1 MTFRFMPEK
10 FNPQPIGSIEYSSIW
25 AFTDVAQVQSLV
37 RQLRSHKL
45 HGIARE
51 KTKRTKLK
59 MVGDAQGSL
68 AKESEMAK

>member
-1 MTFRFMPEK
+1 MVL
-10 FNPQPIGSIEYSSIW
+10 W